1 VLTFFKFARD
11 APSLLLLDG
20 EGMEDRPGCSEKQW
34 IQHVCEWV
42 LLHAGTNA
50 DTVFDVANQ
59 NLGIFC
65 YEHVVNAFGNGGTVV
80 VKQAGDHA
88 IALEADASSAAISF
102 ASSFLLLDSG
112 LCIPTPQL
120 QPSLLTKYNCIMTL
134 AMQDEWKVRNLRF
147 DCVDA
152 AA

>member
-1 VLTFFKFARD
+1 MLTFLKFARD
-11 APSLLLLDG
+11 APSLLLLEG

-34 IQHVCEWV
+34 IEHVCQWV

-50 DTVFDVANQ
+50 DTVFDIANQ

-65 YEHVVNAFGNGGTVV
+65 YEHVVKAFGNGGNVI
-80 VKQAGDHA
+80 VKQVGDHA

-112 LCIPTPQL
+112 LFITTFIL
-120 QPSLLTKYNCIMTL
+120 QMISLALHS
-134 AMQDEWKVRNLRF
+134 R
-147 DCVDA
+147 
-152 AA
+152 